1 MTQTLTLLA
10 ALSAAFAAPACA
22 APSKQPAIGEE
33 ASIPFPESGIR
44 SWHAD
49 DDRTL
54 WVIDRSRDWY
64 RVELMRPCV
73 GLPYAY
79 SLSFETRG
87 TGRFDRFSAI
97 AYQGQR
103 CPVRSV
109 VRSEVPPTRKA
120 QRAASAERAEG

>member
-1 MTQTLTLLA
+1 MTKTLTLLA
-10 ALSAAFAAPACA
+10 ALGAAFAAPAFA
-22 APSKQPAIGEE
+22 APSKQPALGEE
-33 ASIPFPESGIR
+33 AAIPFPESGIR

-54 WVIDRSRDWY
+54 WVIDRRRDWY

-79 SLSFETRG
+79 SLGFLTRG
-87 TGRFDRFSAI
+87 TGRFDRYSAI

-103 CPVRSV
+103 CPVKSV
-109 VRSEVPPTRKA
+109 VRSEAPPTKEA
-120 QRAASAERAEG
+120 LRAASAEKAEG